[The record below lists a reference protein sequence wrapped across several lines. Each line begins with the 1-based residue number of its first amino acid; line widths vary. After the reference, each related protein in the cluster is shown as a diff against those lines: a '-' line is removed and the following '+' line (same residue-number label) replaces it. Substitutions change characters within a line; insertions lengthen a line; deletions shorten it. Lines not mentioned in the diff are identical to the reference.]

1 MSQDDHE
8 VRLEIRINASPK
20 MVFTLLT
27 DPAHMRTWLAE
38 LVEADARPGGV
49 FRISG
54 PVGVSIEGTYLEVV
68 PDRKVV
74 FTWGGVEGVKPG
86 QSTVEFLLE
95 RDDDGTLVRLRHYR
109 LPQGAIESH
118 RRGWIESGLAK
129 LKNAAEGRKP
139 VNLCLSEMVRVRG
152 AA

>member
-54 PVGVSIEGTYLEVV
+54 PVGVGTSATGY
-68 PDRKVV
+68 PMSAFDPKR
-74 FTWGGVEGVKPG
+74 TWG
-86 QSTVEFLLE
+86 T
-95 RDDDGTLVRLRHYR
+95 
-109 LPQGAIESH
+109 
-118 RRGWIESGLAK
+118 
-129 LKNAAEGRKP
+129 
-139 VNLCLSEMVRVRG
+139 
-152 AA
+152 